1 MILKDEKTAINFPY
15 ITFLKCCKIHE
26 INIYEGMHLI
36 QLQVYSLQVS
46 YEWTPLLMFGPEI
59 SRNPLKNYVLERIQV
74 TA

>member
-1 MILKDEKTAINFPY
+1 
-15 ITFLKCCKIHE
+15 
-26 INIYEGMHLI
+26 MHLI
-36 QLQVYSLQVS
+36 QLQVS